1 MGDII
6 NLHERLVRLE
16 VAHDT
21 LVNILI
27 EKKILPEQ
35 NDKPDTPNPEA

>member
-6 NLHERLVRLE
+6 ELHERLIRVE

-21 LVNILI
+21 LVNILM
-27 EKKILPEQ
+27 EKGIIPKQ
-35 NDKPDTPNPEA
+35 NDKPNPTHTA

>member
-6 NLHERLVRLE
+6 ELHERLVRVE
-16 VAHDT
+16 MAHDT

-27 EKKILPEQ
+27 EKGIVPKQ
-35 NDKPDTPNPEA
+35 DDKPNTPQPKT